1 MKLNLSQLLPLDL
14 QLLKKIKSSFCLPV
28 LIQEVLVN
36 LELNPKEPQCFVDC
50 NLGAGG
56 DSKHILGFSI

>member
-1 MKLNLSQLLPLDL
+1 MKLNL
-14 QLLKKIKSSFCLPV
+14 QLLKDTSPHFSV
-28 LIQEVLVN
+28 LTQEVLVN

-56 DSKHILGFSI
+56 YSKHILGFSI